1 MRFHFLTEKLSF
13 SRGVGGSEREH
24 CKAAGEAQFPPR
36 TSGSNIDST
45 MGPGPGR
52 TGASAQR
59 YPQAQVLGSP
69 VSPTRTARA
78 TRAMARPCRACAA
91 LTERA
96 ARSWAERATA
106 RTKSDLKPLRLAFA
120 LESRLLTSPPRL
132 LLLPAVLNPLDE
144 DTVSHHRDAAASP
157 PPRLRRPRSP
167 FLLARILQ
175 PPPASS
181 RSQAGPGG
189 PGLTAVGQAPRS
201 CRSALPALRSSPR
214 GPAGQAADPGLQ
226 DALRPPRIP
235 SPPPSGPGRGG
246 GWGHDSP

>member
-1 MRFHFLTEKLSF
+1 MSVSTARRQVRPSFPRGPQVAILTLQWAQGQAEP
-13 SRGVGGSEREH
+13 ERARKGTPKPR
-24 CKAAGEAQFPPR
+24 CWGAQSPR
-36 TSGSNIDST
+36 QGQ
-45 MGPGPGR
+45 PGPHGPWRDPAEPALLSRSALPGR
-52 TGASAQR
+52 GQSAL
-59 YPQAQVLGSP
+59 P
-69 VSPTRTARA
+69 
-78 TRAMARPCRACAA
+78 
-91 LTERA
+91 
-96 ARSWAERATA
+96 A

-144 DTVSHHRDAAASP
+144 DTVSHPRGAAASP

-181 RSQAGPGG
+181 RSRAGPGG